1 MIGDRELLAFR
12 QGSYDL
18 LVSLLWKEPRTE
30 LLTALRQ
37 GIEDR
42 VRGAQQLHPLLGE
55 GWQELQ
61 GFLDATPSQHVG
73 EAVAEEYTRLFIGP
87 QVPEISPYESY
98 YLTGRLLDRPLA
110 EIRAFLHEVGIAKQ
124 EGYPE
129 PEDFLVFELEI
140 MRRLIARQREARDPD
155 EETQRFN
162 TQAAFLKRHLLVWA
176 PTAAADLAR
185 AKSAVFYRAVAK
197 LLQGFLDFERDLFKE
212 WGPEVLRSIEEVRH
226 EHASKPEWSGPLL
239 EIP

>member
-1 MIGDRELLAFR
+1 MIGDRDLLAFR
-12 QGSYDL
+12 QGNYDL
-18 LVSLLWKEPRTE
+18 LVSLLWKEPRAE
-30 LLTALRQ
+30 LLTALGQ

-42 VRGAQQLHPLLGE
+42 VRGAHQLHPLMGE
-55 GWQELQ
+55 GWQEIQ
-61 GFLDATPSQHVG
+61 GFLEVTPPQRLG

-110 EIRAFLHEVGIAKQ
+110 EIRAFLHEIGISKQ

-155 EETQRFN
+155 EETQRIN
-162 TQAAFLKRHLLVWA
+162 TQAAFLKRHLLVWG

-197 LLQGFLDFERDLFKE
+197 LLQAFLHFERDLFKE
-212 WGPEVLRSIEEVRH
+212 WGPEILQSLDEARH
-226 EHASKPEWSGPLL
+226 DLASRPEWKGPLF
-239 EIP
+239 EIQ